1 MHIPDG
7 FLSKEV
13 LVSTN
18 IVGYSVLALAIL
30 RLKEVSYERIPLMGV
45 LASFIFLLQLLAFP
59 VIGGTSVHLDGVV
72 LCSVILGP
80 FSSSLIV
87 FCTLLMQA
95 FLFQHGGMLSLGA
108 NFLNIGIVG
117 SFLGYLLWGIRPT
130 KFLLAVS
137 TLVCSVIS
145 AVFCSF
151 ELYFSKK
158 LVLSIGLPIMLTAHL
173 IAGVIEGVFVYGVW
187 SFIEKVKPEV
197 LKLERI

>member
-137 TLVCSVIS
+137 TVVCSVIS